1 MIDKIT
7 YTKEHLLSLVKKY
20 KTDRQLLE
28 RAIFALGLLE
38 AISKVSKDFCFKGGS
53 SLMILT
59 EKPRRLSTDI
69 DIIVEPDF
77 DIDRLVNE
85 ASKIYPFISY
95 EESIRKTNKNI
106 SKKHYRFNYKSI
118 LRDGKETQILLDVLF
133 EKMPYIKTINTP
145 INKHFI
151 FNRCIN
157 CFNIW
162 HFFK

>member
-20 KTDRQLLE
+20 KTDPQLLE

-69 DIIVEPDF
+69 SEQPLIENVNFNKINFQKKNRFDAYNKCAYAINIMLKNGII
-77 DIDRLVNE
+77 
-85 ASKIYPFISY
+85 K
-95 EESIRKTNKNI
+95 
-106 SKKHYRFNYKSI
+106 
-118 LRDGKETQILLDVLF
+118 
-133 EKMPYIKTINTP
+133 
-145 INKHFI
+145 
-151 FNRCIN
+151 
-157 CFNIW
+157 
-162 HFFK
+162 